1 MFVRDIMTPNP
12 VSIHPDA
19 TVREGICIMID
30 NSFEAVPVRENGK
43 IVGILTDWDVLVH
56 SGVNGSGYVD
66 TVKVSQI
73 MTSDVITISPDEIIE
88 MAAYH
93 MYFHDVD
100 ALPVVNKD
108 DELVGIVTQSDLFR
122 AFVTFMGLNT
132 KGTRITIDVADRPGV
147 LADITRIVKEVG
159 MSIASLSTFVPP
171 DKRRGNV
178 IVRVKSCH
186 AKPLV
191 DRLVEKGYWVVH
203 VSQVWE

>member
-1 MFVRDIMTPNP
+1 
-12 VSIHPDA
+12 
-19 TVREGICIMID
+19 
-30 NSFEAVPVRENGK
+30 
-43 IVGILTDWDVLVH
+43 
-56 SGVNGSGYVD
+56 
-66 TVKVSQI
+66 
-73 MTSDVITISPDEIIE
+73 
-88 MAAYH
+88 
-93 MYFHDVD
+93 
-100 ALPVVNKD
+100 VNKD

-122 AFVTFMGLNT
+122 AFVTFMGLKT

-191 DRLVEKGYWVVH
+191 DRLVEKGYWVGTCFSDLGVGVQTNRFCYH
-203 VSQVWE
+203 NGNAPERFSTLM